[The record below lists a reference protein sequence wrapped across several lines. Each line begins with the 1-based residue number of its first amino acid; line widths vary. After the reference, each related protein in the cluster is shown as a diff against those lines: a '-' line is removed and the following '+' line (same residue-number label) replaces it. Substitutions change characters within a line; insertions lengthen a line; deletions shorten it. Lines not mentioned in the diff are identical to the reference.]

1 MVAGIHF
8 TIHCADERPKK
19 SKCMTSIYL
28 QRFQIKSSQITPTT
42 TNQQPSSVLRMAMT
56 DSIEMPRMPSTG
68 TLVFTYQSWTTI
80 G

>member
-8 TIHCADERPKK
+8 TIHCADESPKK

-28 QRFQIKSSQITPTT
+28 RRFQIKSSQITLTT
-42 TNQQPSSVLRMAMT
+42 TNQQPSSVLRMAM
-56 DSIEMPRMPSTG
+56 IEMPHMRSKG
-68 TLVFTYQSWTTI
+68 ILVFPYQSWRTI